1 MQYNLKPML
10 ALQLE
15 LNKKIHK
22 TQKITYDEIK
32 NQSHLSV
39 LIELMELCN
48 ETRCFNYWS
57 KKQRS
62 SDEIILEELADVLC
76 FVLTEILSWDITIIN
91 IDENT
96 PIEDKLALTMRF
108 LDLSKSFV
116 NLDENNKQTY
126 INFMQDLLNLGYA
139 LGYNINQIYHAYELK
154 VQKNHKVQEDF
165 INNNK

>member
-62 SDEIILEELADVLC
+62 SDEVILEELADVLC